1 MLEKDELKKLLKE
14 KKIKSLD
21 DFNAFMRD
29 ISKEVLETL
38 FDREMSEF
46 LGYERYD
53 QKSKETDNSRNGH
66 SQKQVKSK
74 FGAIDLEVPRD
85 RKSDFEPAVVK
96 KRQRDISGLE
106 EKIISMY
113 AKGMTTRDIQAHID
127 DIYGYELSAET
138 ISNITDKVLERAK
151 EWQGRPLKGLYS
163 IVFMDAMF
171 LKMRTEGHVRN
182 VAVYAVVGI
191 DLEGVKEV
199 LGLWIA
205 ETESSKF
212 WLTVLNEVK
221 NRGVE
226 DILIF
231 SVDGLT
237 GISEAIR
244 AVYPQAE
251 IQRCVVHQIRNSLKY
266 VSWKERKVVARDL
279 KSVYKAAT
287 EKEALSALE
296 AFEKSWNKKYPHI
309 ATSWRR
315 NWGEL
320 ATYFKYPAEI
330 RTLIYTTNPIESLN
344 RGLKKVT
351 KNRSVFPN
359 EEALFKLLYLAVGDI
374 SKKWT
379 MRIRDWA
386 MIFSQLN
393 VYFEERLKKYS
404 LV

>member
-21 DFNAFMRD
+21 DFNAFMRE

-38 FDREMSEF
+38 FDGEMSEF

>member
-1 MLEKDELKKLLKE
+1 MLEKGELKKLLKE
-14 KKIKSLD
+14 KNIKSLD

-38 FDREMSEF
+38 FDGEMSEF
-46 LGYERYD
+46 LGYEKYD
-53 QKSKETDNSRNGH
+53 HKAKETENSRNGH

-127 DIYGYELSAET
+127 DIYGYELSPET
-138 ISNITDKVLERAK
+138 ISNITDKVLEKAK

-191 DLEGVKEV
+191 DLEGKKEV

-205 ETESSKF
+205 DTESSKF

-237 GISEAIR
+237 GISDAIR

-287 EKEALSALE
+287 EKEALSALA

-309 ATSWRR
+309 AASWRR

-344 RGLKKVT
+344 RGMKKVT

>member
-14 KKIKSLD
+14 KKIKSLE
-21 DFNAFMRD
+21 DFNTFMRD

-38 FDREMSEF
+38 FDGEMSEF
-46 LGYERYD
+46 LGYDKYD
-53 QKSKETDNSRNGH
+53 YKAKETDNSRNGH

-127 DIYGYELSAET
+127 DIYGYELSPET
-138 ISNITDKVLERAK
+138 ISNITDKVLEKAR
-151 EWQGRPLKGLYS
+151 EWQGRPLKQLYS
-163 IVFMDAMF
+163 IVFMDALF

-182 VAVYAVVGI
+182 VAVYAIVGI

-231 SVDGLT
+231 SVDGLP

-266 VSWKERKVVARDL
+266 VSWKERKIVARDL

-309 ATSWRR
+309 AASWRR
-315 NWGEL
+315 NWGEI
-320 ATYFKYPAEI
+320 ATFFKYPSEV

-359 EEALFKLLYLAVGDI
+359 EEALFKLLYLAVSDI

>member
-38 FDREMSEF
+38 FDGEMSEF
-46 LGYERYD
+46 LGYEKYD
-53 QKSKETDNSRNGH
+53 QKSKETDNARNGH

-127 DIYGYELSAET
+127 DIYGYELSPET
-138 ISNITDKVLERAK
+138 ISNITDKLLEKAK

-237 GISEAIR
+237 GISDAIR

-309 ATSWRR
+309 AASWRR

-344 RGLKKVT
+344 RGMKKVT